1 MHPKT
6 LAIQAGYDKAQG
18 EKSIAVPIYQTTAYK
33 FDNTEHGANLFNL
46 TELGNIY
53 TRIMNP
59 TTSVFEQR
67 IAALEEGAGAL
78 ACASGMSAIF
88 YAIANLAQSGENIIA
103 TTQLYGGTLNQFI
116 HTLSRFGIEVRFFDG
131 NRPQDARA
139 LVDEKTRAL
148 FFESLTNPSIDVPE
162 IDTLTGIADE
172 YGIVSIV
179 DNTVATP
186 VICRPIAYGADVVVH
201 SASKYIGGQGLSIGG
216 VIIERAGL
224 REKLRSNARYS
235 HFNTPDSS
243 YHGLVYVDAPL
254 PPFVLR
260 ARLALLRDI
269 GATLS
274 PFDSWLFIQGIETLN
289 VRMKEHSYNA
299 LEVAQ
304 WLLKHPKVRAVY
316 YPGLSEDKNHTN
328 AKKYF
333 TEGLFSG
340 LLSFEVGE
348 FELARQIADRV
359 RIFTLATN
367 IGDTKSI
374 ITHSASTTHRQVSEE
389 GLKKAG
395 VTPGLIRLSIGL
407 EDSRDLIE
415 DLAQAIDG

>member
-6 LAIQAGYDKAQG
+6 LAIQAGYEKGKG

-33 FDNTEHGANLFNL
+33 FDDTEHGANLFDL
-46 TELGNIY
+46 KELGNIY

-59 TTSVFEQR
+59 TTDVLEKR
-67 IAALEEGAGAL
+67 VALLEGGVAALAS
-78 ACASGMSAIF
+78 ASGMASIF
-88 YAIANLAQSGENIIA
+88 YAVANLAQSGENIIA
-103 TTQLYGGTLNQFI
+103 TTQLYGGTLNQFT

-131 NRPQDARA
+131 NHPQEARA
-139 LVDEKTRAL
+139 LIDSKSRAL

-162 IDTLTGIADE
+162 IDTLAKIADE

-186 VICRPIAYGADVVVH
+186 AICRPIEHGVDVVVH
-201 SASKYIGGQGLSIGG
+201 SASKYMGGQGLAIGG
-216 VIIERAGL
+216 VLVESARVA
-224 REKLRSNARYS
+224 EKLRGNPRYP
-235 HFNTPDSS
+235 HFNTPDPS
-243 YHGLVYVDAPL
+243 YHGLVYASAPL

-274 PFDSWLFIQGIETLN
+274 PFDSWLFIQGIETLS
-289 VRMKEHSYNA
+289 VRMREHSLSAMKIAHYLQN
-299 LEVAQ
+299 
-304 WLLKHPKVRAVY
+304 HPKVQAVY
-316 YPGLSEDKNHTN
+316 YPGLESDKNHAN
-328 AKKYF
+328 AVKYF
-333 TEGLFSG
+333 DEGMFSG
-340 LLSFEVGE
+340 LLSFEVGD
-348 FELARQIADRV
+348 FELAQKIADSV
-359 RIFTLATN
+359 KIFTLATN

-374 ITHSASTTHRQVSEE
+374 ITHSASTTHRQVSAE

-395 VTPGLIRLSIGL
+395 VTPGLVRLSIGL
-407 EDSRDLIE
+407 EDYRDLIE